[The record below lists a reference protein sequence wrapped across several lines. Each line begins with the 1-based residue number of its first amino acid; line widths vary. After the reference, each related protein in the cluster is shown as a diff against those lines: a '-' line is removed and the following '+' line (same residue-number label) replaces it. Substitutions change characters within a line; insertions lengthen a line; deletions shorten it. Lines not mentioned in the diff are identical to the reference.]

1 MARAYFNA
9 YHSFLKAIEPL
20 NDAERGRLFTALLA
34 YSASGEEMALPG
46 NERILFPTMR
56 EQIDRDRARYEAR
69 CEQNRRNGSLGGAKR
84 KANAPQTPPKEK
96 EKEKEK
102 EKAKENTPSSPVAE
116 AEVFY
121 RENFGE
127 PTRYILGRME
137 QLAAQGYDGE
147 LLLGALREAAR
158 AAAKSPWR
166 YAEAVLLRGGRL
178 DERQYGVPGRRD
190 LLADPLPGH
199 ELPKFKSPK
208 KNKSPP

>member
-9 YHSFLKAIEPL
+9 YHSFLKAIGPL

-34 YSASGEEMALPG
+34 YSASGEETELPG
-46 NERILFPTMR
+46 NERFLFPTMK

-69 CEQNRRNGSLGGAKR
+69 CEQNRRNGAMGGAKR

-102 EKAKENTPSSPVAE
+102 EKAKENTPSPPRTA

-127 PTRYILGRME
+127 PTRYILDRMA
-137 QLAAQGYDGE
+137 QLAAEGRDE
-147 LLLGALREAAR
+147 LLLSALQEAAR

-178 DERQYGVPGRRD
+178 DERQYGVPGRPD
-190 LLADPLPGH
+190 LLAGPEFPPLPV
-199 ELPKFKSPK
+199 FKSPN
-208 KNKSPP
+208 KNKDPP